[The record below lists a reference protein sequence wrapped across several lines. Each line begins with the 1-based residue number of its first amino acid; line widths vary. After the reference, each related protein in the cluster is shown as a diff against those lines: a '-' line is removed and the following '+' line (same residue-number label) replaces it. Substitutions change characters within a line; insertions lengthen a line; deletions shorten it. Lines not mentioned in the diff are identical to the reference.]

1 MRLQRRDADPLEFDW
16 PLPAVTGELE
26 KGSTMKSESR
36 RNTLKL
42 AAAAA
47 MLAAMPM
54 APAAAQDETYNL
66 RIQTLWQP
74 GTANQAAFERFAEN
88 VSIMSDGQVK
98 VTALPAGAIVGV
110 NETLDAVSRGIL
122 DGQHPATVYW
132 TGRDPVFA
140 AIGDL
145 NAAYDNPYQA
155 MEYFYQYGGM
165 DILRE
170 AYKPFGVYP
179 IGVAW
184 WGVESMPTTRRV
196 GGVEDLRGLKIRLP
210 QGMASELFEKFG
222 AVPVNLPGSEVFSAM
237 DNGTIEGADWGTLA
251 MNAELGF
258 HDKAKFAI
266 YPGVHSMPV
275 GDVSISL
282 KTWEAMSPRLQ
293 KILEIAVRSFS
304 LDMIQTL
311 DKQNLEVAE
320 KLRSEGVELV
330 DWSAEDRRAFRK
342 AASETWA
349 NYASKNELTK
359 RAVDSQV
366 DYLRRNGVI
375 D

>member
-1 MRLQRRDADPLEFDW
+1 MQG
-16 PLPAVTGELE
+16 T
-26 KGSTMKSESR
+26 SR
-36 RNTLKL
+36 RTSLKL
-42 AAAAA
+42 AAAAMA
-47 MLAAMPM
+47 VGFFS
-54 APAAAQDETYNL
+54 APALAQETYNW

-74 GTANQAAFERFAEN
+74 GTANQEAFERFAEN
-88 VSIMSDGQVK
+88 VATMTDGQIK
-98 VTALPAGAIVGV
+98 ITPLPVGAIVGV

-132 TGRDPVFA
+132 TGRNPVFA

-155 MEYFYQYGGM
+155 MEYFYKYEGM
-165 DILRE
+165 EILKE
-170 AYKPFGVYP
+170 AYKPLGLYP

-184 WGVESMPTTRRV
+184 WGVESIPTTRRV
-196 GGVEDLRGLKIRLP
+196 GGVADLKGLKIRLP

-222 AVPVNLPGSEVFSAM
+222 AVPVNLPGSETFSAM
-237 DNGTIEGADWGTLA
+237 DNGTIEATDWGTLA

-275 GDVSISL
+275 GDVSIPL
-282 KTWEAMSPRLQ
+282 KVWEKLSPRLQ
-293 KILEIAVRSFS
+293 KTLEIAVRDFS

-311 DKQNLEVAE
+311 EKQNLEVAE
-320 KLRSEGVELV
+320 ELKAEGVELV
-330 DWSAEDRRAFRK
+330 DWSEEDRREFRK
-342 AASETWA
+342 AAVDTWNA
-349 NYASKNELTK
+349 YAGKNELTK
-359 RAVDSQV
+359 RAVETQV
-366 DYLRRNGVI
+366 SYLRKIGLI